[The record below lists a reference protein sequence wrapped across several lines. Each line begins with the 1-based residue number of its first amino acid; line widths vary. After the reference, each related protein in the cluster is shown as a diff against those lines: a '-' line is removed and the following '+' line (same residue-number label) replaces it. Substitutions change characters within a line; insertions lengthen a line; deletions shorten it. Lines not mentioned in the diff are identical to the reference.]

1 MKIKNSNH
9 KVAIFCGSMFGSN
22 KEYKNI
28 AVKVTQ
34 YLARK
39 KYDIVYGGGENGLMG
54 VVANTAL
61 KNKAHVTGII
71 PNFLESREAI
81 HRQID
86 ELHITKTMEQRK
98 KKFLSIS
105 DSFIALPG
113 GGGTIEEIGLVLS
126 ALQLGVIK
134 NKKFMEEIIDKS
146 SEDEHPRKG
155 VTIENLSKLKPAFK
169 ENGTVTA
176 GNSSGIND
184 GSAAVLLMT
193 RDESEKRGLVP
204 LAKIVS
210 WATCGVDP
218 ALMGSGPIPSSKKA
232 LEKAG
237 WNINDVDLVES
248 NEAFAAQ
255 SIAVIK
261 ELKIPIEKVNVNG
274 GAIALGHPIGA
285 SGTRILVTLIHEMIK
300 RDVKK
305 GLASLCIGGGMGIA
319 MCVER

>member
-86 ELHITKTMEQRK
+86 DLHITKTMEQRK

-134 NKKFMEEIIDKS
+134 NKKFIIFNHKNYWSDLIKQYQKTIAQGFAYKS
-146 SEDEHPRKG
+146 FSSYLK
-155 VTIENLSKLKPAFK
+155 VCKNLSDLK
-169 ENGTVTA
+169 
-176 GNSSGIND
+176 
-184 GSAAVLLMT
+184 
-193 RDESEKRGLVP
+193 
-204 LAKIVS
+204 KIY
-210 WATCGVDP
+210 
-218 ALMGSGPIPSSKKA
+218 
-232 LEKAG
+232 
-237 WNINDVDLVES
+237 
-248 NEAFAAQ
+248 
-255 SIAVIK
+255 
-261 ELKIPIEKVNVNG
+261 
-274 GAIALGHPIGA
+274 
-285 SGTRILVTLIHEMIK
+285 
-300 RDVKK
+300 
-305 GLASLCIGGGMGIA
+305 
-319 MCVER
+319 